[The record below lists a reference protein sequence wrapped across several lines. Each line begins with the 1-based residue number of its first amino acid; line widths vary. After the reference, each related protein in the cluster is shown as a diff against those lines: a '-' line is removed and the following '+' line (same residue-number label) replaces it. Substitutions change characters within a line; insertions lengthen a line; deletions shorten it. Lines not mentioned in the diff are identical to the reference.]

1 MKRINKQTYIGV
13 DGLEIE
19 VNTKLRKNIESKEL
33 YSNRTGVNIGRV
45 KAINATGFR
54 LYINIPKMLQ
64 ANNVK
69 PFGIVNKIHLEEI
82 LNDIE
87 EILTEQFGVDLKD
100 AFVSTAEINA
110 TAELENPK
118 NVGCIMNLLALMF
131 LQEGKK
137 VFLTAHGKKNSC
149 YKNVPLSYDILR
161 NLLQVESIR
170 TPRLGNKCLCWKFYN
185 KSLQENIKDRGLLR
199 LEQVHNSRSLE
210 REEIPRRL
218 DMFLTSDNI
227 VKMVNLYRRSFKRYF
242 LDIYW
247 SHGEH
252 TFTDTCVNTVLL
264 ELQEETPLS
273 TAKIHRFLISID
285 FEIFERAVRLFYK
298 NSKTATQT
306 IRRVRNSGKV
316 EINTGAINELVQVFR
331 AILYNNR

>member
-1 MKRINKQTYIGV
+1 MKRMNKQTYIGV

-19 VNTKLRKNIESKEL
+19 VNTKLRKNNIESKEL
-33 YSNRTGVNIGRV
+33 YSKRTGVNIGRV

-54 LYINIPKMLQ
+54 LYINVPKMLQ

-69 PFGIVNKIHLEEI
+69 PFGIVDKIYLEEI

-100 AFVSTAEINA
+100 AFVSTVEINA

-118 NVGCIMNLLALMF
+118 NVECIMNLLALMF
-131 LQEGKK
+131 LQENKK
-137 VFLTAHGKKNSC
+137 VYITAHGKKNSC

-170 TPRLGNKCLCWKFYN
+170 TPRLGNKCFSWKAYN
-185 KSLQENIKDRGLLR
+185 KGLQENIQDRGLLR

-210 REEIPRRL
+210 REGIPRRL

-227 VKMVNLYRRSFKRYF
+227 VKMVNLYQRSFKRYF
-242 LDIYW
+242 LDVYW
-247 SHGEH
+247 VQGEH

-298 NSKTATQT
+298 NPKTATQT

-316 EINTGAINELVQVFR
+316 EVNTGAINELVQVFR
-331 AILYNNR
+331 AILYNR